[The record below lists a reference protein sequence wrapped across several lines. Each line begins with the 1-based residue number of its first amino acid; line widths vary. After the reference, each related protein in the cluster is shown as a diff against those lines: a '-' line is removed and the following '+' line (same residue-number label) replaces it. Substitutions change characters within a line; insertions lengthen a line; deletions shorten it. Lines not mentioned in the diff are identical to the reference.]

1 MIQRKFLQNA
11 LIGSVAV
18 AFGGARILPG
28 VNENGPVVKSAIA
41 IMTGDTV
48 STNTAKADVPT
59 IGLSKIAAALTAF
72 QNAVRPLSDSHALT
86 DAFNSYFAYK
96 TAHPNQVRKPYLYFV
111 DYGLPSTTAR
121 GYVFDM
127 SSLKIVDGPFMVA
140 HGRGSSANQYGIP
153 TRFSNASGSNAT
165 SLGLYV
171 AQQTYAFVGHTGGRA
186 YGSIGLKLE
195 GVSAGHNDNAGAR
208 GVVAH
213 GAPYVTSTKAGRSEG
228 CPAMEP
234 SRAQKLLPI
243 LSNGAMVFLFAPNQQ
258 WMQSDPWV
266 TASVN

>member
-1 MIQRKFLQNA
+1 MKSLFYRSTPAGAGRRYMIQRKFLQNA

-28 VNENGPVVKSAIA
+28 ANENGPVVKSAIA

-48 STNTAKADVPT
+48 STNTGKATAPT

-96 TAHPNQVRKPYLYFV
+96 TAHPDQVRKPYLYFV

-140 HGRGSSANQYGIP
+140 HGRGSSANQYG
-153 TRFSNASGSNAT
+153 
-165 SLGLYV
+165 
-171 AQQTYAFVGHTGGRA
+171 
-186 YGSIGLKLE
+186 
-195 GVSAGHNDNAGAR
+195 
-208 GVVAH
+208 
-213 GAPYVTSTKAGRSEG
+213 
-228 CPAMEP
+228 
-234 SRAQKLLPI
+234 
-243 LSNGAMVFLFAPNQQ
+243 
-258 WMQSDPWV
+258 
-266 TASVN
+266 